1 MKYCAELGQSHEG
14 SIGYVDSMVRELA
27 KVGVSV
33 VKFQMHIPEE
43 ESTLSEEFRVPFSKQ
58 DASRFDYWK
67 RTGFDEEGWRLIQNS
82 CVENNL
88 EFLCTP
94 FSPKSVQILE
104 KMKVHCYK
112 IASAEVHNFELL
124 SCIKQTRKPVIISAG
139 FADLKHLERLVDFFQ
154 GHDITLLYCVSKYP
168 ANVADINLNC
178 IQEIRECFPKVKVGY
193 SDHSGDLDVALTA
206 VQYDIDF
213 LEQHVV
219 YSRAQF
225 GPDSLASVTLEEV
238 KRINDFSEKNSR
250 LRKSYGESLKNRS
263 FDLETLAKFGRGIA
277 PKLKIESGTRIQEEI
292 LTTKKPKG
300 GFTWEERSKV
310 IGRFA
315 KRDILPDRHI
325 VEEDLE

>member
-1 MKYCAELGQSHEG
+1 MEYCAELGQSHEG

-27 KVGVSV
+27 KIGVSV

-43 ESTLSEEFRVPFSKQ
+43 ESTSSEEFRVPFSKQ
-58 DASRFDYWK
+58 DSSRFEYWR
-67 RTGFDEEGWRLIQNS
+67 RTGFDEEGWRLIQKS
-82 CVENNL
+82 CLENNV

-104 KMKVHCYK
+104 KIKVQRYK

-124 SCIKQTRKPVIISAG
+124 SCIKQTRKPVIISTG
-139 FADLKHLERLVDFFQ
+139 FADLMHLVKIVDFFH

-168 ANVADINLNC
+168 TNLSDINLNC
-178 IQEIRECFPKVKVGY
+178 IQEIKENFPKLKVGY

-206 VQYDIDF
+206 IQFDIDF

-225 GPDSLASVTLEEV
+225 GPDSPASVTLEEV
-238 KRINDFSEKNSR
+238 KRIIEFSKKNAY
-250 LRKSYGESLKNRS
+250 LRNNYGETLKSRS

-277 PKLKIESGTRIQEEI
+277 PKQKIELGTRIQQHHI
-292 LTTKKPKG
+292 TMKKPIG
-300 GFTWEERSKV
+300 GFTWEERNQV
-310 IGRFA
+310 IGRVT
-315 KRDILPDRHI
+315 KRDISPDRHI